1 MSSLSLNRPAIAAQ
15 KSFSLARRLVQ
26 WVDARRSRQALA
38 RLDGH
43 LLKDIGLEPT
53 AALSEAQRPF
63 WSL

>member
-1 MSSLSLNRPAIAAQ
+1 MSSLLLNRPALAAQ
-15 KSFSLARRLVQ
+15 HGFGLTRRLAK

-43 LLKDIGLEPT
+43 LLRDIGLEP
-53 AALSEAQRPF
+53 AAAQHEAQRPF